1 MWQTLLVKQP
11 RLYIDYIY
19 VPALN
24 KSLHS
29 ALNNT
34 VFFTLKLVNRNMGW
48 GVQYDNVNLSSEAFV
63 GPDSTRPLGNATL
76 EGFYQGRWRE
86 GLKHGS
92 FLASATTGKLTT
104 VLSFWRVDFATA
116 VKYKKGKYRVWYTRD
131 RLQGGANLEIDDS
144 QLMVNWKPVRLG
156 DSPVAIIASGSRK
169 HCELSNS
176 AHCVLGLSL
185 SLVVILFQELSM
197 MCGLT
202 EILVLNVRSVF
213 CTLFREVEDAGSS

>member
-1 MWQTLLVKQP
+1 MAASSSSVACWCCCIFIITIVVVITSLWPTLLVKQP

-19 VPALN
+19 
-24 KSLHS
+24 
-29 ALNNT
+29 
-34 VFFTLKLVNRNMGW
+34 LVNRNMGW
-48 GVQYDNVNLSSEAFV
+48 GVQYDNVNLSFEAFV
-63 GPDSTRPLGNATL
+63 GPNSTRPLGNATL

-169 HCELSNS
+169 HC
-176 AHCVLGLSL
+176 
-185 SLVVILFQELSM
+185 
-197 MCGLT
+197 
-202 EILVLNVRSVF
+202 
-213 CTLFREVEDAGSS
+213 FRNCL